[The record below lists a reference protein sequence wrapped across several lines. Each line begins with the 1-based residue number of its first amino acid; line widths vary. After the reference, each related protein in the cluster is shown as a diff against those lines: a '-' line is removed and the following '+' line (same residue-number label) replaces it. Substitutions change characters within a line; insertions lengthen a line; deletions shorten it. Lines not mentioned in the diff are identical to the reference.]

1 MKFGKVTLV
10 SVCVHFLKLLD
21 TQTQKWTQSLTTID
35 TNLTDSNVG
44 ARKNKNIRNHSFVI
58 NGIINDTVSRNKQ
71 SVDLAILDYRQCFD
85 SLAVDVTTN
94 DLYKVGVKNSN
105 LNLINQ
111 WFFLRFT
118 HQILLTPPP

>member
-10 SVCVHFLKLLD
+10 SVCVHFLKFLE

-111 WFFLRFT
+111 CDKRSLIAVKT
-118 HQILLTPPP
+118 LNL

>member
-21 TQTQKWTQSLTTID
+21 TQIQKWTQSLTTID

-111 WFFLRFT
+111 CDKRSLIAVKT
-118 HQILLTPPP
+118 LNL

>member
-1 MKFGKVTLV
+1 MFTSTVPNTI
-10 SVCVHFLKLLD
+10 LKKLIYKD
-21 TQTQKWTQSLTTID
+21 TYETID

-71 SVDLAILDYRQCFD
+71 TVDLAILDYRQCFD

-94 DLYKVGVKNSN
+94 DLYKVEVKNSN

-111 WFFLRFT
+111 CDKRSLIAVKT
-118 HQILLTPPP
+118 LNL